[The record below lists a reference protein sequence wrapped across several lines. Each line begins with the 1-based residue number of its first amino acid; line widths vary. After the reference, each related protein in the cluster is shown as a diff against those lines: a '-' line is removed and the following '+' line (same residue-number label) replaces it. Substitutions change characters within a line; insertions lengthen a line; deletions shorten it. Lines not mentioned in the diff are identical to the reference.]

1 VPPPRP
7 RLVLLRASWIAA
19 AVLWA
24 AQSFA
29 DEPSEA
35 DRKSAAETFR
45 TGSAAYQR
53 GDFRAAALSFEL
65 SFRLAPHGAALY
77 NAGLAWEAAGEK
89 ARGADSF
96 QRALD
101 SGQLDGTQRDDAE
114 TRLRTLSASLGL
126 FSATGTE
133 GTKITVAHV
142 EGAEVPIVVH
152 LSPGTHRLVVTL
164 PDGRTEEHTIEIGAG
179 TLLEETL
186 SREAEPEVEPSPAL
200 PPKPKASDDDGS
212 AGLSTA
218 QWIGIVGIGA
228 GAVGGGVGVAL
239 GATGMSARDDFDAS
253 GRTDLEARDNATSL
267 RTWANVAIF
276 SSIAVGGAGIALLVW
291 GGGGDG
297 ETTARVTPRGLELSG
312 SF

>member
-1 VPPPRP
+1 MSVIVRRRFLPRAP
-7 RLVLLRASWIAA
+7 WVAA
-19 AVLWA
+19 ALLWSA
-24 AQSFA
+24 PSLAG
-29 DEPSEA
+29 EPSEA

-45 TGSAAYQR
+45 TGSAAYER

-101 SGQLDGTQRDDAE
+101 SGQLDETQRADADA
-114 TRLRTLSASLGL
+114 RLANLAASLGL

-152 LSPGTHRLVVTL
+152 LAPGTHRLVVTL
-164 PDGRTEEHTIEIGAG
+164 PDGRTEERTIEVAEGA
-179 TLLEETL
+179 LLEETL
-186 SREAEPEVEPSPAL
+186 SRDAELEAEERPA
-200 PPKPKASDDDGS
+200 PPPAPKPKDHEGGS
-212 AGLSTA
+212 GLSTA
-218 QWIGIVGIGA
+218 QWIGIVGVGA
-228 GAVGGGVGVAL
+228 GAVGGGIGIAL

-253 GRTDLEARDNATSL
+253 GRTDLEARDTATSL

-276 SSIAVGGAGIALLVW
+276 TSIAVGGAGIALLVW
-291 GGGGDG
+291 GGDGEG
-297 ETTARVTPRGLELSG
+297 ETTARVTPGGLELAG